1 MESLEQRTI
10 AKVTARLVPF
20 LILCYFVAYLDRVN
34 VGFAALTMNKDLGLS
49 ASAFGFGAG
58 IFFLAYFLFEVPSN
72 LFLERV
78 GARKWIARIM
88 FTWGLISGAM
98 AFVSGETS
106 FYVVRVLLGIAE
118 AGFFPGII
126 FFLTLWF
133 PAVYRARIIG
143 YFMAAIPLSTVIGA
157 PVSGLLLGLDG
168 VMGLKGWQWLF
179 ILEAVPALILSVVVF
194 FYLTDR
200 PADATWLQPDERA
213 WLVARLAAERR
224 SANRCAA
231 TASAEALLNPK
242 VLALSVVY
250 FGAVAT
256 NYGLSF
262 FLPQIVKAFGVSNV
276 QTGLRPALPYVVG
289 GGRHRAV
296 GPPLGSQAGA
306 PVPPRVP
313 AARRV
318 RRDRAR
324 RPLLDDPALKMAA
337 LSVAGFGIFG
347 CLPVF
352 WTFPTAFL
360 SGAAAAGGIALINSL
375 GNLAGFAGPYAMG
388 RLKDLTGTYTGG
400 LLSCRRSAS
409 SAMIIGPGPVSS
421 STEGLCP
428 DSPTR
433 ALAAARRP
441 WPLAIAHSLIA
452 SFQGDVYATLA
463 RNAEPGSRLRRAVV
477 PAQPGVHARR
487 AAVADARHRR
497 DVGDLQRDLR
507 RAHRAVSRTPGPARS
522 GLRRCARVDGRGGH
536 AYTVDEMPQ
545 LAGAAGVLRR
555 DGDVDRDRC

>member
-1 MESLEQRTI
+1 MGSWAAQGKLMEPLEQRTI
-10 AKVTARLVPF
+10 AKVSARLIPF

-88 FTWGLISGAM
+88 FTWGVISGAT
-98 AFVSGETS
+98 AFIGGELS

-157 PVSGLLLGLDG
+157 PLSGLLLGLDG
-168 VMGLKGWQWLF
+168 FMGMQGWQWLF
-179 ILEAVPALILSVVVF
+179 ILEAAPAVILSVVVF

-200 PADATWLQPDERA
+200 PADATWLEPDERA
-213 WLVARLAAERR
+213 WLVARLEQEQNTRETVRR
-224 SANRCAA
+224 YSVMQ
-231 TASAEALLNPK
+231 ALLNPK
-242 VLALSVVY
+242 VLALSLVY

-262 FLPQIVKAFGVSNV
+262 FLPQIVKAFGVSNF
-276 QTGLRPALPYVVG
+276 QAGLVTALPYVVG
-289 GGRHRAV
+289 VISIVWWGRHSDRTLERRFHLAF
-296 GPPLGSQAGA
+296 PLFVASAGI
-306 PVPPRVP
+306 
-313 AARRV
+313 AAST
-318 RRDRAR
+318 A
-324 RPLLDDPALKMAA
+324 LDDPTMKMVA
-337 LSVAGFGIFG
+337 LSIAGFGIFG

-360 SGAAAAGGIALINSL
+360 SGAAAAGGIALINSI

-388 RLKDLTGTYTGG
+388 RIRDATGSYTGG
-400 LLSCRRSAS
+400 LLSLSAAGFM
-409 SAMIIGPGPVSS
+409 AMFIV
-421 STEGLCP
+421 L
-428 DSPTR
+428 
-433 ALAAARRP
+433 ALDHE
-441 WPLAIAHSLIA
+441 HSLER
-452 SFQGDVYATLA
+452 V
-463 RNAEPGSRLRRAVV
+463 PG
-477 PAQPGVHARR
+477 
-487 AAVADARHRR
+487 
-497 DVGDLQRDLR
+497 
-507 RAHRAVSRTPGPARS
+507 
-522 GLRRCARVDGRGGH
+522 
-536 AYTVDEMPQ
+536 
-545 LAGAAGVLRR
+545 AGAVE
-555 DGDVDRDRC
+555 